1 MDTRALFFCKWCNH
15 KLILHLRSMETGII
29 NWFLHL
35 YYFVQKYHSSI
46 TAIDTIVSQAMTE
59 VYLKFRGNRTIYV
72 QQFPTVATEATTT
85 TTDKYSNLYMYVGL
99 FLGLLA
105 VLLVLLFTML
115 LRLKHVISP
124 ITTNTE
130 STDMPQ
136 FTDVEM
142 QGRSQSA

>member
-1 MDTRALFFCKWCNH
+1 TEA
-15 KLILHLRSMETGII
+15 
-29 NWFLHL
+29 
-35 YYFVQKYHSSI
+35 YFKY
-46 TAIDTIVSQAMTE
+46 
-59 VYLKFRGNRTIYV
+59 RGNRTVFI
-72 QQFPTVATEATTT
+72 QQFPTVATEATAT

-124 ITTNTE
+124 ITPNTE
-130 STDMPQ
+130 STDTMPQ

-142 QGRSQSA
+142 QGRSPSP

>member
-1 MDTRALFFCKWCNH
+1 
-15 KLILHLRSMETGII
+15 
-29 NWFLHL
+29 
-35 YYFVQKYHSSI
+35 
-46 TAIDTIVSQAMTE
+46 MTE
-59 VYLKFRGNRTIYV
+59 AYFKFRGNRTIYI
-72 QQFPTVATEATTT
+72 QQFPTVAAETTAT

-124 ITTNTE
+124 ITTTTE

-142 QGRSQSA
+142 QGRSPSA